1 MFGVQKDATVY
12 VGCETHRLGV
22 HVVWPNC
29 RFPTAASE
37 ISHLSASILPVAVG
51 GYQKAVLATCTCLI
65 VLFHVGT
72 LAPDQE
78 DDSRVR
84 GSLLLS
90 VAPRF
95 ARRNK
100 FSVKLLRYNA
110 GAV

>member
-1 MFGVQKDATVY
+1 M
-12 VGCETHRLGV
+12 R
-22 HVVWPNC
+22 VVWPNC

-51 GYQKAVLATCTCLI
+51 GYQKAVLATCLI
-65 VLFHVGT
+65 VLFHVGK

-78 DDSRVR
+78 DDSRVK

-90 VAPRF
+90 AVPRF

-110 GAV
+110 GSV